1 MPIEKIKG
9 LRGLRGFGD
18 LNEGERKRFLSDHA
32 AELRPYSNDP
42 IKYGIVASRMYEN
55 QKFINT
61 FGQAAFDQLHD
72 GTEASYNYRNKL
84 THDKIVTDAFVD
96 TFSKDDNYDQL
107 ATYLDTDGMYDLL
120 NNDEYLGKTK
130 IRNKFIKNINDSKAM
145 QKAYDNSL
153 NIPYAEAALAK
164 GIIMTKTAMNPYEQ
178 RKKDEQRDKEILD
191 RLYAESQKRR
201 EKDIQDDADIMFANM
216 LDADNNGQ
224 KNIANWLKD
233 FDKVASKSSEY
244 YSGFKNSSWLK
255 EYDDENKL
263 KDYAKYQALKQKYG
277 EGVAMQYLGRDIQNR
292 IAEAQDGRFTGNTLK
307 GVLTTAWSDLGSNV
321 ALFANI
327 KNWYDVNRMAII
339 NQGKDPDKPVYD
351 KKGNIIDYERNENIW
366 TNPAYWNNV
375 YKYNTFSPTEI
386 KAIEERGGIST
397 DVNVREYGYT
407 PDFFSWDT
415 VQEGFKQ
422 GGHVLAGI
430 AETALTGGAGKI
442 IGMGAKGVL
451 KGVGLSAKAMQTA
464 SKAGRMANDVLV
476 AATTGLE
483 GSQLEAMGTFDE
495 QMETAKQKI
504 QEQINSELYDYQRSI
519 DYNSKESKAA
529 IDYYYKQLKIKDN
542 RRVTSGS
549 KEGMTQLP
557 MSDETLKAQAKQM
570 YTNQLL
576 DAKQK
581 ELQTLHKKDEMEAAR
596 AATKA
601 YMTNFAMDYVK
612 NVPLTTAVQ
621 KFMIAKG
628 SMRGAFDNTIDK
640 NIIADV
646 EKGGVK
652 RAVGK
657 KIIGKGDEE
666 IRFSSGKGLAKEIGK
681 QFAGGF
687 ADEYLDGIN
696 ASFAGGVGNNIF
708 DNYIK
713 RNYDPEA
720 YDSTVDSFAGN
731 FLAGLSE
738 GLDGVL
744 DRQNLYEGF
753 IGMLSPAATVM
764 PNMNAVFHPR
774 DTWNAVINKKDAYGN
789 KINFAERISSVLMN
803 PLLNSVVEAREKD
816 RRVDNTVAA
825 INMVVAANKDKL
837 DSAAKTISVLNNF
850 NTPINGD
857 NPLGILDYK
866 DNKLLNAFTL
876 IKSLNELEDIGESKS
891 KLYEDTMHTIQGLA
905 EGTLSKEEMDNE
917 VDKFI
922 ADPDNKSI
930 LDGKENPKEVAA
942 ERLQKNAQYF
952 MDMKKKVDEVQ
963 QMFANSP
970 SMKNIDPRVAAT
982 LVYNTVAKD
991 DYKNRLE
998 SILSELG
1005 TGSADTES
1013 IYTPNYVMRYDRK
1026 DSIKKAIAAR
1036 EKEVEKADKEIESLS
1051 ASNNYARNKIQQLE
1065 NQLENSTKEGEK
1077 VTLSED
1083 IRKYKELIDSQNFQM
1098 KTLRES
1104 RERLLREKEDISRI
1118 GENEDSKTS
1127 FTVDGILN
1135 SDVRDMAYILDHK
1148 NRENFSKEKQ
1158 AVIDKSIAR
1167 LKQKDP
1173 EALRKIND
1181 AGILASRIDD
1191 METVYNKISN
1201 NDKLASTY
1209 FDAAEQS
1216 RGMAAWGEYI
1226 QREIE
1231 KKYKDISDAYQNREE
1246 NPEAFRGAVLDV
1258 NSEVVE
1264 AYMNDHPKQAEVIR
1278 PYYEMLKFNDDA
1290 AAILKSS
1297 NYRDEDKMMV
1307 VKAIDKYQ
1315 KSSNTMEEFM
1325 TKMESVI
1332 DAPDMYKNFVNQID
1346 EILSKVE
1353 QLGYLR
1359 DATIIESRKQRKQR
1373 EAEEAKKKEEEKNK
1387 VDEAAKSAA
1396 DKKTAEDKATEST
1409 NNNNESPFQNVD
1421 NIQMDDAVTLKSIE
1435 QIAKMT
1441 GRTVKE
1447 VRRAIAEL
1455 RTVHDKTKY
1464 EAWGTPAS
1472 AVGNTADIIVR
1483 DFFAGELREHYPN
1496 ITDDVLQHFKKQLE
1510 ELSKS
1515 LKDNGIHIVSKEVMA
1530 HGVIESTDEEGA
1542 VHKIP
1547 IAGTLDLFGYD
1558 DNGNYYIFD
1567 MKTTRNHSGMK
1578 LVAEQSKWSRQIS
1591 LYADLLKQSY
1601 GINVNPN
1608 NLRII
1613 PINVAYESP
1622 RGDGAGMS
1630 LTGPIYSVDKES
1642 GQLMMED
1649 INGKLSE
1656 YIQKDSD
1663 NFQLRQTN
1671 VDKLFAPGYTH
1682 LNIKWDNLTS
1692 IIQDIASENSNI
1704 EVKEVQ
1710 SPDNAT
1716 KVVEHIVNDTK
1727 KYVLSD
1733 DENYYYVKDEKT
1745 GKKVKYARVTS
1756 VIGADKSVVQ
1766 WMPTNQEVYDYLGEN
1781 KPKTDTDS
1789 EEKIEQTVSALMK
1802 DESGDIS
1809 LTAGDMWYGT
1819 VGNAKKGKFAVTK
1832 MGDNITFDTDEKNDM
1847 LSITSNEY
1855 DVTPET
1861 KEHEENAVF
1870 EASSMEKRG
1879 DDWYFVGNF
1888 VGTKNTTE
1896 VKAKKSFDIEKAI
1909 KRQQEAREAELAA
1922 KGVDVGNVNI
1932 VDNGDSVQ
1940 GRSENIDE
1948 QNNNI
1953 TPDGKEVQVSEI
1965 NEDAAELNGIREHN
1979 IETNVNTLSGNAM
1992 SRYEPDPL
2000 AKDGKLVN
2008 KKGKDDRKQMD
2019 DYYAWMDAAGI
2030 KLQNIIDQE
2039 LARILKRNP
2048 NAKVK
2053 FMAVRL
2059 ESNATNDS
2067 SMQRHLML
2075 VLDYDNSI
2083 NKGIIAIHNDDNGG
2097 VIESQG
2103 KKYLVIG
2110 VAGYR
2115 NGNFAQQSLYNVL
2128 WNPVSPTSRNSKGEP
2143 LGLMI
2148 KPKKEFFETHPNDRF
2163 YVNESLSTEIVPYSL
2178 IPGYIVKQGL
2188 NDSNTEFRSVRELLA
2203 DNERNPMG
2211 YDMQSVA
2218 WGIQELT
2225 KFLTVGTSIDK
2236 VMVPRNTIRN
2246 AGSAFVLM
2254 PAGNGKMVPSYL
2266 KVLKYNEMKDSA
2278 LKDKVE
2284 GLLQNVVSPDYATR
2298 YQAVIDLSNI
2308 FYFDK
2313 EGDTIL
2319 LRKNK
2324 AELSLVHDGIVQK
2337 TFVLDSN
2344 FDRAEFMKAM
2354 EDMNPRVNVTARV
2367 LQSQELLNEYDEAGA
2382 LMTDAAMFGT
2392 AGSSYSIYG
2401 LDGEGNMLKPEQP
2414 VNEAPK
2420 TTVNS
2425 DFKNENKSQV
2435 IYKHQ
2440 YYTYRVDDGMY
2451 YLNGEPITD
2460 EKMIKQLEYNKMI
2473 VDNQLTPIKS
2483 EGVWEYFILKEGEHP
2498 EAIKVNRNTKEVKE
2512 VSEEKAKNII
2522 SKIEE
2527 EKAKKQREAEAQKQL
2542 KIINS
2547 EDVDVIGNSDNTDLV
2562 IDPNTGEMVVNNTT
2576 DNTPAPKEEN
2586 KNENKKEE
2594 VKKES
2599 KSDKNNKKT
2608 ESSDNTTSTQTFAE
2622 LISNKK
2628 HRINIIK
2635 LVKGK
2640 WKDAPVVPAQLEKFL
2655 RDKDVEVD
2663 SIGTSKKD
2671 IDAWKKTI
2679 EDCR

>member
-42 IKYGIVASRMYEN
+42 MKYGIVASRLYEN

-72 GTEASYNYRNKL
+72 GTEAAYNYRNKL
-84 THDKIVTDAFVD
+84 THDKIVTDAFID
-96 TFSKDDNYDQL
+96 TFNKEDNFNEL

-120 NNDEYLGKTK
+120 NNDEYLGSRKRAQIWNANVK
-130 IRNKFIKNINDSKAM
+130 R
-145 QKAYDNSL
+145 
-153 NIPYAEAALAK
+153 AK
-164 GIIMTKTAMNPYEQ
+164 GVQNTFDQISINPRIATMEPGLAAGLQIAKPAVAQSPKIQNDAYA
-178 RKKDEQRDKEILD
+178 KRDKEILD
-191 RLYAESQKRR
+191 KLYAESQKRR
-201 EKDIQDDADIMFANM
+201 EKEIQGDADIMFANM

-224 KNIANWLKD
+224 KNIASWLKD
-233 FDKVASKSSEY
+233 FDKIASKSTGY

-255 EYDDENKL
+255 DYDDENKL

-292 IAEAQDGRFTGNTLK
+292 IAEAQDGKFTGNTLK
-307 GVLTTAWSDLGSNV
+307 GILTTAWSDLGSNV
-321 ALFANI
+321 ALFANM
-327 KNWYDVNRMAII
+327 KYWGDVDAMALI
-339 NQGKDPDKPVYD
+339 NQGKRPIYD
-351 KKGNIIDYERNENIW
+351 KNGKIIGSEDNDNIW

-386 KAIEERGGIST
+386 KAIKERGGIST

-430 AETALTGGAGKI
+430 AETALTGGAGKM

-451 KGVGLSAKAMQTA
+451 KGIGLSAKAMQTA
-464 SKAGRMANDVLV
+464 SKAGNIINDALV
-476 AATTGLE
+476 MATTGLE

-504 QEQINSELYDYQRSI
+504 REQINSELHDYQKLI
-519 DYNSKESKAA
+519 DYNSKDSKAA
-529 IDYYYKQLKIKDN
+529 LNYYYKQLKAKDKK
-542 RRVTSGS
+542 RVASGS
-549 KEGMTQLP
+549 REGMTQLP

-570 YTNQLL
+570 YINQLL
-576 DAKQK
+576 EAKQK
-581 ELQTLHKKDEMEAAR
+581 ELEELHKKDEMEAAR

-612 NVPLTTAVQ
+612 NIPLTTAVQ

-640 NIIADV
+640 NIIADI

-657 KIIGKGDEE
+657 GDKE

-696 ASFAGGVGNNIF
+696 ASFAGGMGSNVF
-708 DNYIK
+708 DNYMK

-720 YDSTVDSFAGN
+720 YDSTVDSFTGN

-764 PNMNAVFHPR
+764 PNMNAVFHPK

-789 KINFAERISSVLMN
+789 KINFAERASNLFMN
-803 PLLNSVVEAREKD
+803 PLLNSVVEAKEKD
-816 RRVDNTVAA
+816 RRVDNTVSA

-850 NTPINGD
+850 NTPINGN

-876 IKSLNELEDIGESKS
+876 IKSLNELEDIGGTKS

-905 EGTLSKEEMDNE
+905 EGTLSEEEMDNE

-942 ERLQKNAQYF
+942 DRLQKNAKYF
-952 MDMKKKVDEVQ
+952 MDMKKKVDDIQ

-970 SMKNIDPRVAAT
+970 SMKNVDPRVAAT

-998 SILSELG
+998 SILNELG

-1013 IYTPNYVMRYDRK
+1013 TYTPNYAMRYNTK
-1026 DSIKKAIAAR
+1026 NSIKKAVAAR
-1036 EKEVEKADKEIESLS
+1036 EKEVEKADKEIEELS
-1051 ASNNYARNKIQQLE
+1051 ASNSYARTKIQQLE
-1065 NQLENSTKEGEK
+1065 KQLENTIKEGERI
-1077 VTLSED
+1077 TMNED
-1083 IRKYKELIDSQNFQM
+1083 IRKYKELIDSQNFQIQ
-1098 KTLRES
+1098 TLRES
-1104 RERLLREKEDISRI
+1104 KDRLLSEKEDISKI
-1118 GENEDSKTS
+1118 GEGEDSKTS
-1127 FTVDGILN
+1127 FTVNDILN
-1135 SDVRDMAYILDHK
+1135 ADVRDMAYILDPK
-1148 NRENFSKEKQ
+1148 NKENFSKERQ
-1158 AVIDKSIAR
+1158 AVIDKAIAR

-1216 RGMAAWGEYI
+1216 RSMAAWGESI
-1226 QREIE
+1226 QREIK
-1231 KKYKDISDAYQNREE
+1231 KKYKDISDAYQNRKE
-1246 NPEAFRGAVLDV
+1246 NPEAFKDKVLET

-1264 AYMNDHPKQAEVIR
+1264 AYMNDYPSQAEAIK
-1278 PYYEMLKFNDDA
+1278 PYYDMLKFDDDVA
-1290 AAILKSS
+1290 AVLGHS
-1297 NYRDEDKMMV
+1297 NLDIAEKMQI
-1307 VKAIDKYQ
+1307 ANTIGNLQ
-1315 KSSNTMEEFM
+1315 NTSNTLEEFQ
-1325 TKMESVI
+1325 TKMESII
-1332 DAPDMYKNFVNQID
+1332 DNSNID
-1346 EILSKVE
+1346 EHFRNQMDELLSKIE

-1359 DATIIESRKQRKQR
+1359 DATIIENRKQRKQR
-1373 EAEEAKKKEEEKNK
+1373 EAEKAKKKEEEKNK
-1387 VDEAAKSAA
+1387 VDEAAKNAA
-1396 DKKTAEDKATEST
+1396 EKKTVEEKEKQ
-1409 NNNNESPFQNVD
+1409 QN
-1421 NIQMDDAVTLKSIE
+1421 
-1435 QIAKMT
+1435 
-1441 GRTVKE
+1441 
-1447 VRRAIAEL
+1447 
-1455 RTVHDKTKY
+1455 
-1464 EAWGTPAS
+1464 
-1472 AVGNTADIIVR
+1472 
-1483 DFFAGELREHYPN
+1483 
-1496 ITDDVLQHFKKQLE
+1496 
-1510 ELSKS
+1510 
-1515 LKDNGIHIVSKEVMA
+1515 
-1530 HGVIESTDEEGA
+1530 EEGMDMGRKPNKND
-1542 VHKIP
+1542 VVNSTEDVDI
-1547 IAGTLDLFGYD
+1547 FG
-1558 DNGNYYIFD
+1558 NEEP
-1567 MKTTRNHSGMK
+1567 SE
-1578 LVAEQSKWSRQIS
+1578 EQSKEEVGE
-1591 LYADLLKQSY
+1591 KQSASAPVTQ
-1601 GINVNPN
+1601 NVKT
-1608 NLRII
+1608 I
-1613 PINVAYESP
+1613 
-1622 RGDGAGMS
+1622 
-1630 LTGPIYSVDKES
+1630 
-1642 GQLMMED
+1642 
-1649 INGKLSE
+1649 
-1656 YIQKDSD
+1656 
-1663 NFQLRQTN
+1663 
-1671 VDKLFAPGYTH
+1671 
-1682 LNIKWDNLTS
+1682 
-1692 IIQDIASENSNI
+1692 
-1704 EVKEVQ
+1704 
-1710 SPDNAT
+1710 
-1716 KVVEHIVNDTK
+1716 
-1727 KYVLSD
+1727 LSD
-1733 DENYYYVKDEKT
+1733 
-1745 GKKVKYARVTS
+1745 G
-1756 VIGADKSVVQ
+1756 
-1766 WMPTNQEVYDYLGEN
+1766 
-1781 KPKTDTDS
+1781 
-1789 EEKIEQTVSALMK
+1789 
-1802 DESGDIS
+1802 SGDMS
-1809 LTAGDMWYGT
+1809 VTVGDMWYGT
-1819 VGNAKKGKFAVTK
+1819 ADNTKKGKFTVTK
-1832 MGDNITFDTDEKNDM
+1832 MGNSITFDTDEKNDV
-1847 LSITSNEY
+1847 LSITSDEY

-1888 VGTKNTTE
+1888 AGTKNTTE

-1909 KRQQEAREAELAA
+1909 KRQQEVRKTELAT

-1953 TPDGKEVQVSEI
+1953 TPDDRIIEVSEI
-1965 NEDAAELNGIREHN
+1965 NEDADELNGIGEHN
-1979 IETNVNTLSGNAM
+1979 IETNVNTISGNAM
-1992 SRYEPDPL
+1992 SRYESDPL

-2019 DYYAWMDAAGI
+2019 EYYAWMDAAGI

-2039 LARILKRNP
+2039 LAKILKRNP

-2053 FMAVRL
+2053 FMAVRP

-2083 NKGIIAIHNDDNGG
+2083 NKGITAIHNDDNGG

-2128 WNPVSPTSRNSKGEP
+2128 WNPISPTSRNSKGEP
-2143 LGLMI
+2143 FGLMI
-2148 KPKKEFFETHPNDRF
+2148 KPKKEFFETHPNERF

-2203 DNERNPMG
+2203 DKERNPMG

-2225 KFLTVGTSIDK
+2225 KFLTIGAFVDD

-2266 KVLKYNEMKDSA
+2266 KVLKYNEMRDGA

-2354 EDMNPRVNVTARV
+2354 EDMNPRINITARV
-2367 LQSQELLNEYDEAGA
+2367 LQSQELLKEYDEAGA
-2382 LMTDAAMFGT
+2382 LMTDAAIFGT

-2414 VNEAPK
+2414 GNEASK

-2451 YLNGEPITD
+2451 YLNGEPISD
-2460 EKMIKQLEYNKMI
+2460 EKMIRQLEYNKMI
-2473 VDNQLTPIKS
+2473 VDNQLTSIKS

-2512 VSEEKAKNII
+2512 VSEEKAKEII

-2527 EKAKKQREAEAQKQL
+2527 EKAKKQRDAEAQKQL

-2547 EDVDVIGNSDNTDLV
+2547 EDVDITGNSDNTNFV
-2562 IDPNTGEMVVNNTT
+2562 MDPNTGEMVV
-2576 DNTPAPKEEN
+2576 DNTVDETPVPKEEN

-2599 KSDKNNKKT
+2599 KSEKNNKKT
-2608 ESSDNTTSTQTFAE
+2608 ESSNNTTSTQTFAE
-2622 LISNKK
+2622 LIGNKK
-2628 HRINIIK
+2628 HRISIIK
-2635 LVKGK
+2635 LVKSK

-2663 SIGTSKKD
+2663 SIGTSEKD
-2671 IDAWKKTI
+2671 IDAWMKTI

>member
-9 LRGLRGFGD
+9 LRGLRG
-18 LNEGERKRFLSDHA
+18 LSDLTPEERDAFMTANESKLSAYRNPMKRRQA
-32 AELRPYSNDP
+32 ANILY
-42 IKYGIVASRMYEN
+42 MN
-55 QKFINT
+55 QKYINT
-61 FGQAAFDQLHD
+61 FGLDKFNLNND
-72 GTEASYNYRNKL
+72 GTEESFNLRNEQTKAEL
-84 THDKIVTDAFVD
+84 TWKAFKGVYGN
-96 TFSKDDNYDQL
+96 DNNFNEL
-107 ATYLDTDGMYDLL
+107 ATYLDVDGMYDLL

-130 IRNKFIKNINDSKAM
+130 IHNKFIKNINDSKAM

-164 GIIMTKTAMNPYEQ
+164 GIIRTKTAMNPYEQ

-191 RLYAESQKRR
+191 KLYAESQQRR
-201 EKDIQDDADIMFANM
+201 ERDIQDDADIMFANI

-224 KNIANWLKD
+224 KNIASWLKD
-233 FDKVASKSSEY
+233 FDKIASKSTGY

-255 EYDDENKL
+255 DYDDEDKL
-263 KDYAKYQALKQKYG
+263 KDYAKYQVLKQKYG
-277 EGVAMQYLGRDIQNR
+277 EGVAMQYLSRDIQNR

-327 KNWYDVNRMAII
+327 KNWYDVDRMAII
-339 NQGKDPDKPVYD
+339 NQGKDPDKPIYD

-430 AETALTGGAGKI
+430 AETALTGGAGKM

-451 KGVGLSAKAMQTA
+451 KGIGLSAKAMQTA
-464 SKAGRMANDVLV
+464 SKAGNIINDALV
-476 AATTGLE
+476 MATTGLE

-504 QEQINSELYDYQRSI
+504 REQINSELHDYQKSI
-519 DYNSKESKAA
+519 DYNSKDSKAA
-529 IDYYYKQLKIKDN
+529 IDYYYKQLKLKDN

-549 KEGMTQLP
+549 REGMTQLP

-570 YTNQLL
+570 YINQLL
-576 DAKQK
+576 EAKQK
-581 ELQTLHKKDEMEAAR
+581 ELEELHKKDEMEAAR

-612 NVPLTTAVQ
+612 NIPLTTAVQ

-640 NIIADV
+640 NIMADI

-657 KIIGKGDEE
+657 GDKE

-696 ASFAGGVGNNIF
+696 ASFAGGVGSNVF
-708 DNYIK
+708 DNYMK
-713 RNYDPEA
+713 RNYDLEA
-720 YDSTVDSFAGN
+720 YDSTVDSFTGN

-764 PNMNAVFHPR
+764 PNMNAVFHPK

-789 KINFAERISSVLMN
+789 KINFAERASNLLMN
-803 PLLNSVVEAREKD
+803 PLLNSVVEAKKKD
-816 RRVDNTVAA
+816 RRVDNTVSA
-825 INMVVAANKDKL
+825 INMVVTANKDKL

-850 NTPINGD
+850 NTPINGN

-876 IKSLNELEDIGESKS
+876 IKSLNELEDIGGTKS

-905 EGTLSKEEMDNE
+905 EGTLSEEEMDNE

-922 ADPDNKSI
+922 ADSDNKSI

-942 ERLQKNAQYF
+942 ERLQKNAKYF
-952 MDMKKKVDEVQ
+952 MDMKKKVDDIQ

-970 SMKNIDPRVAAT
+970 SMKNVDPRVTAT

-998 SILSELG
+998 SILNELG

-1013 IYTPNYVMRYDRK
+1013 TYTPNYAMRYNTK
-1026 DSIKKAIAAR
+1026 NSIKKAVAAR
-1036 EKEVEKADKEIESLS
+1036 EKEVVKADKEIEELS
-1051 ASNNYARNKIQQLE
+1051 SSNGYARTKIQQLE
-1065 NQLENSTKEGEK
+1065 KQLENTTKEGERITIK
-1077 VTLSED
+1077 ED
-1083 IRKYKELIDSQNFQM
+1083 IRKYKELIDSQNFQIQAL
-1098 KTLRES
+1098 KES
-1104 RERLLREKEDISRI
+1104 KNRLLGEKEDISKI
-1118 GENEDSKTS
+1118 GEGEDSKTS
-1127 FTVDGILN
+1127 FTVNDILN
-1135 SDVRDMAYILDHK
+1135 ADVRDMAYILDPK
-1148 NRENFSKEKQ
+1148 NKENFSKKRQ
-1158 AVIDKSIAR
+1158 AVIDKAIAR

-1216 RGMAAWGEYI
+1216 RGMAAWGESI
-1226 QREIE
+1226 QREIK
-1231 KKYKDISDAYQNREE
+1231 KKYKDISDAYQNRKE
-1246 NPEAFRGAVLDV
+1246 NSEAFRDKVLET

-1264 AYMNDHPKQAEVIR
+1264 AYMNDHPSQAEAIK
-1278 PYYEMLKFNDDA
+1278 PYYDMLKFNDDVA
-1290 AAILKSS
+1290 AVLKHSGLETGEKMIIASTIIS
-1297 NYRDEDKMMV
+1297 N
-1307 VKAIDKYQ
+1307 Q
-1315 KSSNTMEEFM
+1315 KKSNNVEEVQA
-1325 TKMESVI
+1325 KLESIV
-1332 DAPDMYKNFVNQID
+1332 DDSELSESFRNQID
-1346 EILSKVE
+1346 ELLSKIE

-1359 DATIIESRKQRKQR
+1359 DATIIENRKQRKQR

-1387 VDEAAKSAA
+1387 VDEAAKNAA
-1396 DKKTAEDKATEST
+1396 DKKVIEDKDKQEDIGKVPGK
-1409 NNNNESPFQNVD
+1409 ND
-1421 NIQMDDAVTLKSIE
+1421 NITNE
-1435 QIAKMT
+1435 
-1441 GRTVKE
+1441 E
-1447 VRRAIAEL
+1447 
-1455 RTVHDKTKY
+1455 
-1464 EAWGTPAS
+1464 
-1472 AVGNTADIIVR
+1472 DI
-1483 DFFAGELREHYPN
+1483 
-1496 ITDDVLQHFKKQLE
+1496 
-1510 ELSKS
+1510 
-1515 LKDNGIHIVSKEVMA
+1515 
-1530 HGVIESTDEEGA
+1530 
-1542 VHKIP
+1542 
-1547 IAGTLDLFGYD
+1547 DLFS
-1558 DNGNYYIFD
+1558 NEEP
-1567 MKTTRNHSGMK
+1567 SE
-1578 LVAEQSKWSRQIS
+1578 EQSKEEVGE
-1591 LYADLLKQSY
+1591 KQS
-1601 GINVNPN
+1601 
-1608 NLRII
+1608 
-1613 PINVAYESP
+1613 
-1622 RGDGAGMS
+1622 
-1630 LTGPIYSVDKES
+1630 
-1642 GQLMMED
+1642 
-1649 INGKLSE
+1649 
-1656 YIQKDSD
+1656 
-1663 NFQLRQTN
+1663 
-1671 VDKLFAPGYTH
+1671 
-1682 LNIKWDNLTS
+1682 
-1692 IIQDIASENSNI
+1692 
-1704 EVKEVQ
+1704 
-1710 SPDNAT
+1710 
-1716 KVVEHIVNDTK
+1716 
-1727 KYVLSD
+1727 
-1733 DENYYYVKDEKT
+1733 
-1745 GKKVKYARVTS
+1745 
-1756 VIGADKSVVQ
+1756 
-1766 WMPTNQEVYDYLGEN
+1766 
-1781 KPKTDTDS
+1781 
-1789 EEKIEQTVSALMK
+1789 VSAPVTQNVKTILS
-1802 DESGDIS
+1802 DESGDMS
-1809 LTAGDMWYGT
+1809 VTVGDMWYGT
-1819 VGNAKKGKFAVTK
+1819 ADNTKKGKFTVTK
-1832 MGDNITFDTDEKNDM
+1832 MGDNITFDTDEKNDV
-1847 LSITSNEY
+1847 LSVTSDEY
-1855 DVTPET
+1855 DVTSET

-1888 VGTKNTTE
+1888 AGTKNTTE

-1909 KRQQEAREAELAA
+1909 KRQQEVRKTELAT

-1953 TPDGKEVQVSEI
+1953 TPDDRIIEVSEI
-1965 NEDAAELNGIREHN
+1965 NEDADELNGIGEHN
-1979 IETNVNTLSGNAM
+1979 IETNVNTISGNAM
-1992 SRYEPDPL
+1992 SRYESDPL

-2019 DYYAWMDAAGI
+2019 EYYAWMDAAGI

-2039 LARILKRNP
+2039 LAKILKRNP

-2053 FMAVRL
+2053 FMAVRP

-2083 NKGIIAIHNDDNGG
+2083 NKGITAIHNDDNGG

-2128 WNPVSPTSRNSKGEP
+2128 WNPISPTSRNSKGEP
-2143 LGLMI
+2143 FGLMI
-2148 KPKKEFFETHPNDRF
+2148 KPKKEFFETHPNERF

-2203 DNERNPMG
+2203 DKERNPMG

-2225 KFLTVGTSIDK
+2225 KFLTIGAFVDD

-2266 KVLKYNEMKDSA
+2266 KVLKYNEMRDGA

-2354 EDMNPRVNVTARV
+2354 EDMNPRINITARV
-2367 LQSQELLNEYDEAGA
+2367 LQSQELLKEYDEAGA
-2382 LMTDAAMFGT
+2382 LMTDAAIFGT

-2414 VNEAPK
+2414 GNEASK

-2460 EKMIKQLEYNKMI
+2460 EKMVRQLEYNKMI

-2512 VSEEKAKNII
+2512 VSEEKAKEII

-2527 EKAKKQREAEAQKQL
+2527 EKAKKQRDAEAQKQL

-2547 EDVDVIGNSDNTDLV
+2547 EDVDITGNSDNTNFV
-2562 IDPNTGEMVVNNTT
+2562 MDPNTGEMVV
-2576 DNTPAPKEEN
+2576 DNTVDETPVPKEEN

-2599 KSDKNNKKT
+2599 KSEKNTKKT

-2622 LISNKK
+2622 LIGNKK
-2628 HRINIIK
+2628 HRISIIK
-2635 LVKGK
+2635 LVKSK

-2663 SIGTSKKD
+2663 SIGTSEKD
-2671 IDAWKKTI
+2671 IDAWMKTI

>member
-42 IKYGIVASRMYEN
+42 MKYGIVASRLYEN

-72 GTEASYNYRNKL
+72 GTEAAYNYRNKL
-84 THDKIVTDAFVD
+84 THDKIVTDAFID
-96 TFSKDDNYDQL
+96 TFNKEDNFNEL

-120 NNDEYLGKTK
+120 NNDEYLGSRKRAQIWNANVK
-130 IRNKFIKNINDSKAM
+130 R
-145 QKAYDNSL
+145 
-153 NIPYAEAALAK
+153 AK
-164 GIIMTKTAMNPYEQ
+164 GVQNTFDQISINPRIATMEPGLAAGLQIAKPAVAQSPKIQNDAYA
-178 RKKDEQRDKEILD
+178 KRDKEILD
-191 RLYAESQKRR
+191 KLYAESQKRR
-201 EKDIQDDADIMFANM
+201 EKEIQGDADIMFANM

-224 KNIANWLKD
+224 KNIASWLKD
-233 FDKVASKSSEY
+233 FDKIASKSTGY

-255 EYDDENKL
+255 DYDDENKL

-292 IAEAQDGRFTGNTLK
+292 IAEAQDGKFTGNTLK
-307 GVLTTAWSDLGSNV
+307 GILTTAWSDLGSNV
-321 ALFANI
+321 ALFANM
-327 KNWYDVNRMAII
+327 KYWGDVDAMALI
-339 NQGKDPDKPVYD
+339 NQGKRPIYD
-351 KKGNIIDYERNENIW
+351 KNGKIIGSEDNDNIW

-386 KAIEERGGIST
+386 KAIKERGGIST

-430 AETALTGGAGKI
+430 AETALTGGAGKM

-451 KGVGLSAKAMQTA
+451 KGIGLSAKAMQTA
-464 SKAGRMANDVLV
+464 SKAGNIINDALV
-476 AATTGLE
+476 MATTGLE

-504 QEQINSELYDYQRSI
+504 REQINSELHDYQKLI
-519 DYNSKESKAA
+519 DYNSKDSKAA
-529 IDYYYKQLKIKDN
+529 LNYYYKQLKAKDKK
-542 RRVTSGS
+542 RVASGS
-549 KEGMTQLP
+549 REGMTQLP

-570 YTNQLL
+570 YINQLL
-576 DAKQK
+576 EAKQK
-581 ELQTLHKKDEMEAAR
+581 ELEELHKKDEMEAAR

-612 NVPLTTAVQ
+612 NIPLTTAVQ

-640 NIIADV
+640 NIIADI

-657 KIIGKGDEE
+657 GDKE

-696 ASFAGGVGNNIF
+696 ASFAGGVGSNVF
-708 DNYIK
+708 DNYMK

-720 YDSTVDSFAGN
+720 YDSTVDSFTGN

-753 IGMLSPAATVM
+753 IGMLSPAVTVM
-764 PNMNAVFHPR
+764 PNMNAVFHR
-774 DTWNAVINKKDAYGN
+774 KDTWNAVINKKDAYGN
-789 KINFAERISSVLMN
+789 KINFAERASNLLMN
-803 PLLNSVVEAREKD
+803 PLLNSVVEAKEKD
-816 RRVDNTVAA
+816 RRVDNTVSA

-850 NTPINGD
+850 NTPINGN

-876 IKSLNELEDIGESKS
+876 IKSLNELEDIGGTKS

-905 EGTLSKEEMDNE
+905 EGTLSEEEMDNE

-942 ERLQKNAQYF
+942 ERLQKNAKYF
-952 MDMKKKVDEVQ
+952 MDMKKKVDDIQ
-963 QMFANSP
+963 QMFSNSP
-970 SMKNIDPRVAAT
+970 SMKNVDPRVAAT

-998 SILSELG
+998 SILNELG

-1013 IYTPNYVMRYDRK
+1013 TYTPNYAMRYNTK
-1026 DSIKKAIAAR
+1026 NSIKKAVAAR
-1036 EKEVEKADKEIESLS
+1036 EKEVVKADKEIEELS
-1051 ASNNYARNKIQQLE
+1051 SSNGYARTKIQQLE
-1065 NQLENSTKEGEK
+1065 KQLENTTKEGERITIK
-1077 VTLSED
+1077 ED
-1083 IRKYKELIDSQNFQM
+1083 IRKYKELIDSQNFQIQ
-1098 KTLRES
+1098 TLRES
-1104 RERLLREKEDISRI
+1104 KNRLLGEKEDISKI
-1118 GENEDSKTS
+1118 GEGEDSKTS
-1127 FTVDGILN
+1127 FTVNDILN
-1135 SDVRDMAYILDHK
+1135 ADVRDMAYILDPK
-1148 NRENFSKEKQ
+1148 NKENFSKKRQ
-1158 AVIDKSIAR
+1158 AVIDKAIAR

-1216 RGMAAWGEYI
+1216 RSMAAWGESI
-1226 QREIE
+1226 QREIK
-1231 KKYKDISDAYQNREE
+1231 KKYKDISDAYQNRKE
-1246 NPEAFRGAVLDV
+1246 NPEAFKDKVLET

-1264 AYMNDHPKQAEVIR
+1264 AYMNDYPSQAEAIK
-1278 PYYEMLKFNDDA
+1278 PYYDMLKFDDDVA
-1290 AAILKSS
+1290 AVLGHS
-1297 NYRDEDKMMV
+1297 NLDIAEKMQI
-1307 VKAIDKYQ
+1307 ANTIGNLQ
-1315 KSSNTMEEFM
+1315 NTSNTLEEFQ
-1325 TKMESVI
+1325 TKMESII
-1332 DAPDMYKNFVNQID
+1332 DNSNID
-1346 EILSKVE
+1346 EHFRNQMDELLSKIE

-1359 DATIIESRKQRKQR
+1359 DATIIENRKQRKQR

-1387 VDEAAKSAA
+1387 VDEAAKNAA
-1396 DKKTAEDKATEST
+1396 EKKTVEEKEKQ
-1409 NNNNESPFQNVD
+1409 QN
-1421 NIQMDDAVTLKSIE
+1421 
-1435 QIAKMT
+1435 
-1441 GRTVKE
+1441 
-1447 VRRAIAEL
+1447 
-1455 RTVHDKTKY
+1455 
-1464 EAWGTPAS
+1464 
-1472 AVGNTADIIVR
+1472 
-1483 DFFAGELREHYPN
+1483 
-1496 ITDDVLQHFKKQLE
+1496 
-1510 ELSKS
+1510 
-1515 LKDNGIHIVSKEVMA
+1515 
-1530 HGVIESTDEEGA
+1530 EEGMDMGRKPNKND
-1542 VHKIP
+1542 VVNSTEDVDI
-1547 IAGTLDLFGYD
+1547 FG
-1558 DNGNYYIFD
+1558 NEEP
-1567 MKTTRNHSGMK
+1567 SE
-1578 LVAEQSKWSRQIS
+1578 EQSKEEVGE
-1591 LYADLLKQSY
+1591 KQSASAPVTQ
-1601 GINVNPN
+1601 NVKT
-1608 NLRII
+1608 I
-1613 PINVAYESP
+1613 
-1622 RGDGAGMS
+1622 
-1630 LTGPIYSVDKES
+1630 
-1642 GQLMMED
+1642 
-1649 INGKLSE
+1649 
-1656 YIQKDSD
+1656 
-1663 NFQLRQTN
+1663 
-1671 VDKLFAPGYTH
+1671 
-1682 LNIKWDNLTS
+1682 
-1692 IIQDIASENSNI
+1692 
-1704 EVKEVQ
+1704 
-1710 SPDNAT
+1710 
-1716 KVVEHIVNDTK
+1716 
-1727 KYVLSD
+1727 LSD
-1733 DENYYYVKDEKT
+1733 
-1745 GKKVKYARVTS
+1745 G
-1756 VIGADKSVVQ
+1756 
-1766 WMPTNQEVYDYLGEN
+1766 
-1781 KPKTDTDS
+1781 
-1789 EEKIEQTVSALMK
+1789 
-1802 DESGDIS
+1802 SGDMS
-1809 LTAGDMWYGT
+1809 VTVGDMWYGT
-1819 VGNAKKGKFAVTK
+1819 ADNTKKGKFTVTK
-1832 MGDNITFDTDEKNDM
+1832 MGNSITFDTDEKNDV
-1847 LSITSNEY
+1847 LSITSDEY

-1888 VGTKNTTE
+1888 AGTKNTTE

-1909 KRQQEAREAELAA
+1909 KRQQEVRKTELAT

-1953 TPDGKEVQVSEI
+1953 TPDDRIIEVSEI
-1965 NEDAAELNGIREHN
+1965 NEDADELNGIGEHN
-1979 IETNVNTLSGNAM
+1979 IETNVNTISGNAM
-1992 SRYEPDPL
+1992 SRYESDPL

-2019 DYYAWMDAAGI
+2019 EYYAWMDAAGI

-2039 LARILKRNP
+2039 LAKILKRNP

-2053 FMAVRL
+2053 FMAVRP

-2083 NKGIIAIHNDDNGG
+2083 NKGITAIHNDDNGG

-2128 WNPVSPTSRNSKGEP
+2128 WNPISPISRNSKGEP
-2143 LGLMI
+2143 FGLMI
-2148 KPKKEFFETHPNDRF
+2148 KPKKEFFETHPNERF

-2203 DNERNPMG
+2203 DKERNPMG

-2225 KFLTVGTSIDK
+2225 KFLTIGAFVDD

-2266 KVLKYNEMKDSA
+2266 KVLKYNEMRDGA

-2354 EDMNPRVNVTARV
+2354 EDMNPRINITARV
-2367 LQSQELLNEYDEAGA
+2367 LQSQELLKEYDEAGA
-2382 LMTDAAMFGT
+2382 LMTDAAIFGT

-2414 VNEAPK
+2414 GNEASK

-2460 EKMIKQLEYNKMI
+2460 EKMIRQLEYNKMI
-2473 VDNQLTPIKS
+2473 VDNQLTSIKS

-2512 VSEEKAKNII
+2512 VSEEKAKEII

-2527 EKAKKQREAEAQKQL
+2527 EKAKKQRDAEAQKQL

-2547 EDVDVIGNSDNTDLV
+2547 EDVDITGNSDNTNFV
-2562 IDPNTGEMVVNNTT
+2562 MDPNTGEMVV
-2576 DNTPAPKEEN
+2576 DNTVDETPVPKEEN

-2599 KSDKNNKKT
+2599 KSEKNNKKT
-2608 ESSDNTTSTQTFAE
+2608 ESSNNTTSTQTFAE
-2622 LISNKK
+2622 LIGNKK
-2628 HRINIIK
+2628 HRISIIK
-2635 LVKGK
+2635 LVKSK

-2663 SIGTSKKD
+2663 SIGTSEKD
-2671 IDAWKKTI
+2671 IDAWMKTI